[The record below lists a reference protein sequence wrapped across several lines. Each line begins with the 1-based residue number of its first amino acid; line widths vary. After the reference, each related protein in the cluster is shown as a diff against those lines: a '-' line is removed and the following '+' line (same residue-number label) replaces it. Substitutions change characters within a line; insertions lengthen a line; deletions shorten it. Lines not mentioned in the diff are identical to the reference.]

1 MSSKESKKKA
11 SDNVQAFVEAINELC
26 DSNSSTYLYGPN
38 QNKNPRLAP
47 SVLAHEIGPAY
58 CADGKTHRQVL
69 VYFMANATYLKLAAV
84 KVLNSLAQEHDI
96 CLSGIDFNNKNLYFV
111 EGGC

>member
-1 MSSKESKKKA
+1 MSNKESKKKA
-11 SDNVQAFVEAINELC
+11 SDNIYEFVEAINELY
-26 DSNSSTYLYGPN
+26 DSNSSTYLYGSK

-58 CADGKTHRQVL
+58 TADGKTHRQVL
-69 VYFMANATYLKLAAV
+69 VYFMVNATYLNLAAV
-84 KVLNSLAQEHDI
+84 KVLNSLAQEHDM
-96 CLSGIDFNNKNLYFV
+96 CLSGIDFNNKNLYFI